1 MHQLTPLGLQSEF
14 FYNANP
20 MMAPVAAIAEQ
31 ARKSRKAVATDN
43 PFVAM
48 QENASRQI
56 VAALD
61 TWRQASETFAER
73 CFFMVLGEPRLEAAE
88 GMDRVG
94 TRPLRKA
101 GKSPLH
107 RELLQKRIAEL
118 KSRIALGGLREAII
132 RALLYVGTGRAAVDE
147 RGFEALRRIRRA
159 HGDIPLSAFKALVRE
174 QFYLL
179 LIDTEAALAALPSM
193 LPADADTRRKAYE
206 LIKQVM
212 IACGPLSDE
221 DNKRMQRV
229 AGAFGLDEA
238 AITVPN
244 LTVISSPPHEQ
255 PKPSSPPAPP

>member
-1 MHQLTPLGLQSEF
+1 M
-14 FYNANP
+14 
-20 MMAPVAAIAEQ
+20 
-31 ARKSRKAVATDN
+31 RR
-43 PFVAM
+43 
-48 QENASRQI
+48 
-56 VAALD
+56 
-61 TWRQASETFAER
+61 
-73 CFFMVLGEPRLEAAE
+73 
-88 GMDRVG
+88 
-94 TRPLRKA
+94 
-101 GKSPLH
+101 
-107 RELLQKRIAEL
+107 AEL
-118 KSRIALGGLREAII
+118 TFDAVDDLVGAYARGRAGLSQPSVSFSPSTLGPLIELAFQSSDGKHGPLLASPWLDRLTQSDSRSALARGQNIWFDGLRRRGFLRGLREAII

-244 LTVISSPPHEQ
+244 LTVISSGSTGAGE
-255 PKPSSPPAPP
+255 SI